1 MILAFLII
9 SLVIWT
15 LSCIV
20 NLYTIAE
27 QSKESNISSLTTIS
41 LGINLVMLTLNI
53 FCITVI

>member
-20 NLYTIAE
+20 NLYTLAE
-27 QSKESNISSLTTIS
+27 QSKKSETSTMTTVS

-53 FCITVI
+53 VCITVI

>member
-20 NLYTIAE
+20 NLYTLAE
-27 QSKESNISSLTTIS
+27 QSKKSETSTMTAVS

-53 FCITVI
+53 VCITVI

>member
-27 QSKESNISSLTTIS
+27 QSKESNISALTTIS

>member
-27 QSKESNISSLTTIS
+27 QSKESDISIFTMIS
-41 LGINLVMLTLNI
+41 LIVNMLMVTLNI
-53 FCITVI
+53 LAIISL

>member
-20 NLYTIAE
+20 NLYTLAE
-27 QSKESNISSLTTIS
+27 QSKNSSIAILTIVS

-53 FCITVI
+53 FSLTVI